1 MTQLVSKY
9 SSLTRRQIMDGL
21 VILAASNVLAGCGFR
36 PLYGTSS
43 VSTTPGVSAALAQT
57 RIRAIADRS
66 GQRLRQILNEK
77 LYSNGPAQTSA
88 FDLEVTLNKQIVELG
103 VRPDS
108 TTSRANLIMTA
119 SIVLYE
125 GASRVFADNA
135 QGIVSYNILDDQFA
149 TVASQRDAED
159 RALIQ
164 LGEEI
169 KIRLS
174 VYFDRRL
181 KPQRTSR

>member
-1 MTQLVSKY
+1 MPVSKH
-9 SSLTRRQIMDGL
+9 SSFSRRQIIGCF
-21 VILAASNVLAGCGFR
+21 AGSASATILAGCGFR
-36 PLYGTSS
+36 PLYGSASGSTS
-43 VSTTPGVSAALAQT
+43 PGVTAALAQT
-57 RIRAIADRS
+57 RIRPIADRS

-77 LYSNGPAQTSA
+77 LYSNGPAEISA
-88 FDLEVTLNKQIVELG
+88 FDLDVALNKQIVELG

-108 TTSRANLIMTA
+108 TTSRANLIMYA

-125 GASRVFADNA
+125 GASRVFADSA

-159 RALIQ
+159 RALLQ
-164 LGEEI
+164 LGEDI

-181 KPQRTSR
+181 KPQRSAR